1 MPKFHV
7 IIAWLVLLL
16 LILHLI
22 MGSVTLLS
30 PVFLLQSQFAVVFL
44 GFVCVHGARALW
56 KTLGRKKPRA
66 LLSYA
71 GRNRGLWVRVLSG
84 AAILILAF
92 IHRTLWTIR
101 TPFGVLLRDFE
112 WPSLLAQELLTAALL
127 IHILLNLRPLLMDS
141 GLESGGRLLRGM
153 IGVTLALGA
162 LAVAGAAAYY
172 FSGGAA

>member
-1 MPKFHV
+1 ME
-7 IIAWLVLLL
+7 
-16 LILHLI
+16 
-22 MGSVTLLS
+22 
-30 PVFLLQSQFAVVFL
+30 
-44 GFVCVHGARALW
+44 
-56 KTLGRKKPRA
+56 
-66 LLSYA
+66 
-71 GRNRGLWVRVLSG
+71 VRVLSG